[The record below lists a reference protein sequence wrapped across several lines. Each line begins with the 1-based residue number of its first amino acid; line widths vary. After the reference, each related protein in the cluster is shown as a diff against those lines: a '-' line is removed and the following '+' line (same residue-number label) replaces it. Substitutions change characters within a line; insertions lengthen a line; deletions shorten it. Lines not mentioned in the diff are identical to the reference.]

1 MSSTWQLRPSAPRQV
16 VANPGYAFSE
26 PAGYANPMMNDADTA
41 DGLYSHMP
49 FSQPSDG
56 GYFVADA
63 SGQLTENNILCQE
76 GG

>member
-41 DGLYSHMP
+41 DGLYSTSFP
-49 FSQPSDG
+49 QPADG
-56 GYFVADA
+56 GYFEA
-63 SGQLTENNILCQE
+63 SQGLATC
-76 GG
+76 